1 MSADL
6 DAARR
11 RLARAQHDLLSA
23 LVEGTPPPPGFDPD
37 RLAVQR
43 DVLLTKR
50 LRVVAKVAPE
60 LTGVLGGRY
69 RPLFL
74 AYAAG
79 RPMEHGYRRDARD
92 FARHLLRTAAV
103 SGEQARRLAEW
114 AAASDGKSAGAG
126 PLRRLT
132 AALSV
137 RRTTRRPK
145 GGDR

>member
-1 MSADL
+1 MSDDL

-23 LVEGTPPPPGFDPD
+23 LVEDTPPPPGFDPA
-37 RLAVQR
+37 RLALQR

-60 LTGVLGGRY
+60 LAGVLGDRY

-74 AYAAG
+74 AYATG
-79 RPMEHGYRRDARD
+79 RPQAHGYRRDARD
-92 FARHLLRTAAV
+92 FARHLLRTTAV
-103 SGEQARRLAEW
+103 AGEPARRLAEW
-114 AAASDGKSAGAG
+114 SAAAEETTRPG

-132 AALSV
+132 AALST
-137 RRTTRRPK
+137 RRTK